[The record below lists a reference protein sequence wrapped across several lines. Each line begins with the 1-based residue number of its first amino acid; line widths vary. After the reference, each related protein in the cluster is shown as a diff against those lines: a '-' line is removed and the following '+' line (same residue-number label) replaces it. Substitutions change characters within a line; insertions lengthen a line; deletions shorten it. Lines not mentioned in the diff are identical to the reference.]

1 MGKVALSSGDTTLVD
16 VGLAPSNV
24 VPFDCFFV
32 TVDVS
37 EEFVKD
43 DVVGL
48 LPLPPA
54 CGLSVP

>member
-1 MGKVALSSGDTTLVD
+1 MSSGDTTLVD